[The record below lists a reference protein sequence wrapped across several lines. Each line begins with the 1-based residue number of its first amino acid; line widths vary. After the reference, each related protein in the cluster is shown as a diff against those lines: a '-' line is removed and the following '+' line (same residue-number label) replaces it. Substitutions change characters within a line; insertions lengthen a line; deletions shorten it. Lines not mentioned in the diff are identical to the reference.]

1 MKIKHV
7 SIRNNPILWNI
18 NLDFIKSDW
27 DVCNTI
33 IFVWENG
40 SWKSTML
47 EMIYKFCNYDDPIL
61 WTNEEREFVVDLN
74 HPDFWNWEYIFKY
87 SKNIDTHSYSSW
99 WLNNILIKKDWE
111 EIHIHKFNNSQN
123 SRDVLKWIFSDVSI
137 NFPTKWISSVTDLDT
152 DLEIKQSIKSW
163 SDTSQNVKQLLV
175 DIDNR
180 DNSDLAKRVDNNNQI
195 VPEDMKHIRWKRF
208 KNSFDPIFRDEWL
221 EYVYCEWLNPS
232 FKKWW
237 TLIWIDN
244 LSSWEKQIAYRW
256 GFLLKDKNSLNES
269 IILIDEPE
277 ISMHPVWQEKILD
290 FHKNLFRNENW
301 TLNSQIFL
309 ATHSPYVLWS
319 MDYINDKIFTFP
331 WWIES
336 NNIKKYLWERPSL
349 ALLNYK
355 IFNIATTDLFIELYW
370 YIQESLN
377 LWTLDSVD
385 EKFKEWWYGKD
396 YTWKRYNNKTG
407 RPENEN
413 YTIFTYIRNYIHHPE
428 NPYENRNFTK
438 QELKESIENMIN
450 LIETYNIELE
460 TNLDNQ
466 ND

>member
-1 MKIKHV
+1 
-7 SIRNNPILWNI
+7 
-18 NLDFIKSDW
+18 
-27 DVCNTI
+27 
-33 IFVWENG
+33 
-40 SWKSTML
+40 
-47 EMIYKFCNYDDPIL
+47 
-61 WTNEEREFVVDLN
+61 
-74 HPDFWNWEYIFKY
+74 
-87 SKNIDTHSYSSW
+87 
-99 WLNNILIKKDWE
+99 
-111 EIHIHKFNNSQN
+111 
-123 SRDVLKWIFSDVSI
+123 
-137 NFPTKWISSVTDLDT
+137 
-152 DLEIKQSIKSW
+152 
-163 SDTSQNVKQLLV
+163 
-175 DIDNR
+175 
-180 DNSDLAKRVDNNNQI
+180 
-195 VPEDMKHIRWKRF
+195 
-208 KNSFDPIFRDEWL
+208 L

-290 FHKNLFRNENW
+290 FHKNLFRNETW

-336 NNIKKYLWERPSL
+336 NNIRKYLWEKPSL

-355 IFNIATTDLFIELYW
+355 IFNITTTDLFIELYW

-377 LWTLDSVD
+377 LWSLNSMD
-385 EKFKEWWYGKD
+385 EKFKEWWYRQD
-396 YTWKRYNNKTG
+396 YIWKKYNSETDW
-407 RPENEN
+407 PEDIN
-413 YTIFTYIRNYIHHPE
+413 YTIFTYIRNCIHHPE